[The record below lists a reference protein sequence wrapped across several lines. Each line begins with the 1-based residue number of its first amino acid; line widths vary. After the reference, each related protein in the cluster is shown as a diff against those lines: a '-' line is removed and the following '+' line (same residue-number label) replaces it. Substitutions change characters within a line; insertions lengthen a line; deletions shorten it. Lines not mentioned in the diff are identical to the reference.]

1 MSVSNDILRSYVA
14 PREVQARRMAGQ
26 REDRAIAVVLAA
38 CVLISI
44 AQWPRLAREAFY
56 DGSIDLQMQMGSAVF
71 AWVFIM
77 PLVLYAIAAVS
88 HVIARVFGGHGT
100 WFRARMALF
109 WALLAASPLWLLHG
123 LVAGFIGPGPALSGV
138 GLLAL
143 GAFVVFWGAGLA
155 VAEWQ
160 KQET

>member
-1 MSVSNDILRSYVA
+1 MSVSNDIVRTYFA
-14 PREVQARRMAGQ
+14 PREVQARRMAAQ
-26 REDRAIAVVLAA
+26 REDRAIAVLLAA
-38 CVLISI
+38 CVLISVS
-44 AQWPRLAREAFY
+44 QWPRLAREAFF
-56 DGSIDLQMQMGSAVF
+56 DSTIDLQMQMGTTFF
-71 AWVFIM
+71 AWVFIA
-77 PLVLYAIAAVS
+77 PLGLYAIAALT
-88 HVIARVFGGHGT
+88 HIIARVVGGRGT

-109 WALLAASPLWLLHG
+109 WALLAASPLWLFHG

-143 GAFVVFWGAGLA
+143 VAFVVFWGAGLS

>member
-1 MSVSNDILRSYVA
+1 MSVSTDILRSYIA

-26 REDRAIAVVLAA
+26 REDRAIAVVMVA
-38 CVLISI
+38 CVLIFI
-44 AQWPRLAREAFY
+44 AQWPRLTRAATFDET
-56 DGSIDLQMQMGSAVF
+56 IDFQASMGGALF
-71 AWVFIM
+71 AWLFIM
-77 PLVLYAIAAVS
+77 PLALYALAAFTHIV
-88 HVIARVFGGHGT
+88 ARLVGGRGT

-109 WALLAASPLWLLHG
+109 WALLAASPMWLFHG
-123 LVAGFIGPGPALSGV
+123 LVAGFVGEGPALTGV

-143 GAFVVFWGAGLA
+143 GAFVVFWGAGLS